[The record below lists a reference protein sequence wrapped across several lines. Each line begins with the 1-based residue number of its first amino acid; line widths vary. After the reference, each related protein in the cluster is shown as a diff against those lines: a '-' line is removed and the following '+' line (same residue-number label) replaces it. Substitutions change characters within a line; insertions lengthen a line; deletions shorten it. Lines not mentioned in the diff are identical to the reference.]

1 MWHATDVPQNMCHK
15 SRGGE
20 NLLVIL
26 GKIIKTILSRDTDEL
41 YYNEPMNEH
50 HMKFFAIDDSGIFI

>member
-1 MWHATDVPQNMCHK
+1 MWRATDVPQNMCHK

-26 GKIIKTILSRDTDEL
+26 GKIENFGVLLDHA
-41 YYNEPMNEH
+41 M
-50 HMKFFAIDDSGIFI
+50 MFICHSYVNKVE

>member
-1 MWHATDVPQNMCHK
+1 MYVLQKKYVTRYNINKYTQIYSMWRATDVPQNMCHK

-26 GKIIKTILSRDTDEL
+26 GKMLST
-41 YYNEPMNEH
+41 
-50 HMKFFAIDDSGIFI
+50 SGFS

>member
-1 MWHATDVPQNMCHK
+1 MYVLQKKYVMRYNINKYTQIYSMWRATDVPQNMCHK

-26 GKIIKTILSRDTDEL
+26 GKIWNR
-41 YYNEPMNEH
+41 
-50 HMKFFAIDDSGIFI
+50 GGV